1 MNIEE
6 LVDKVLQKYSYYGLN
21 DNQDLSLDKLV
32 KNTVLACSTVAKDK
46 KQFFGCL
53 NDSYVLT
60 RKKLASVLDE
70 FRGKETNEENLER
83 LKDRLNEICI
93 KGTNSCLGD
102 LHQELIKACSHL
114 PRMEQV
120 IECVEEGAYYAQ
132 LANEN
137 VR

>member
-1 MNIEE
+1 MDIEE
-6 LVDKVLQKYSYYGLN
+6 LANKVLSKYSYYGI
-21 DNQDLSLDKLV
+21 DEQTTLDKLV
-32 KNTVLACSTVAKDK
+32 KPTVLACSTVAKDK

-60 RKKLASVLDE
+60 RKKLAGVMDE
-70 FRGKETNEENLER
+70 FRGKETNEENLQK
-83 LKDRLNEICI
+83 LKNRLNEICI

-102 LHQELIKACSHL
+102 LNEELIKACSRL
-114 PRMEQV
+114 PRMDQV
-120 IECVEEGAYYAQ
+120 IECIEEGAYFAQ